1 MQQLWN
7 WQSCWDLQIC
17 NGHTDLQWAITHSV
31 WNCKNRCLNERVG
44 DSLSRGPDKWGIK
57 ATYKYLGSEV
67 SFTNLL
73 ETNENGNNSLPDRQH
88 NNSIVFIENRGSKKQ
103 GGDRFD
109 QGNLASQLLR
119 STYPVLWMWKQIL
132 SHGTPGTTLNG
143 NFFQNFSTKYAK

>member
-1 MQQLWN
+1 MPQRK
-7 WQSCWDLQIC
+7 S
-17 NGHTDLQWAITHSV
+17 
-31 WNCKNRCLNERVG
+31 E
-44 DSLSRGPDKWGIK
+44 GIK

-103 GGDRFD
+103 GSDRFD

-119 STYPVLWMWKQIL
+119 STYPVL
-132 SHGTPGTTLNG
+132 
-143 NFFQNFSTKYAK
+143 